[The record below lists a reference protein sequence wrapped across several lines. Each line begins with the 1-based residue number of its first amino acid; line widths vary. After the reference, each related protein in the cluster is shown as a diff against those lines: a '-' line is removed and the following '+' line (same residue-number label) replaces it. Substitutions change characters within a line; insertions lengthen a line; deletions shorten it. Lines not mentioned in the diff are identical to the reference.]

1 MGSTVSDANVVDGES
16 DTSKVQKG
24 ELMTTNLN
32 QTPSANRTHIGIFG
46 KRNAGKSSLI
56 NAITGQN
63 YAIVSDVLGT
73 TTDPVLKSMEL
84 LPLGPVV
91 IIDTPGLDDEGTL
104 GALRIQKAYQIL
116 NKTDIAV
123 LVIDASSGVT
133 KEDSEILK
141 RIHEKEI
148 PCVIVVNKSDIC
160 PNCNLEDLPLPDSD
174 SAILVSSKT
183 GEHIHELKE
192 LLAQQASQDTIQKS
206 IVADLLNP
214 LDFVVLV
221 VPIDSAAPKGRLILP
236 QQQTI
241 RDILEAKAS
250 AIVVQ
255 ETELAETLNSL
266 GKKPKM
272 VITDSQ
278 VFKKV
283 STVTPDDILLTSFS
297 ILFARYKGNLK
308 TLVNGASALDSLKN
322 GDRILISEGCTH
334 HRQCDDIGT
343 VKLPNWIRSYTKKE
357 VEFEF
362 TSGTEF
368 PLDLSSYKMIVHCGG
383 CMLNEREMKY
393 RLKCAEDAKIPIT
406 NYGTCIAYING
417 ILNRSLEPVKDFL

>member
-1 MGSTVSDANVVDGES
+1 MEQEMISDSNVVDGES
-16 DTSKVQKG
+16 DTSG
-24 ELMTTNLN
+24 DFMTTNLN

-91 IIDTPGLDDEGTL
+91 IIDTPGLDDEGEL

-221 VPIDSAAPKGRLILP
+221 VPIDSSAPKGRLILP

-255 ETELAETLNSL
+255 ETELTETLNSL

-283 STVTPDDILLTSFS
+283 SAVTPDDILLTSFS

-308 TLVNGASALDSLKN
+308 TLVDGASALDSLKN

-417 ILNRSLEPVKDFL
+417 ILERSLEPVKDFL